1 MADLLSPE
9 QLKMYKEAF
18 AYFDKDGDGLIN
30 MEDLGRVMRNLRM
43 NPTEQELQDLIA
55 ELDNNNNGSI
65 DFDEFLLL
73 MAKKSKDTDII
84 ERSLDAFRV
93 FDKQNKGFIAVNDIR
108 NILLNTG
115 EKISANEVEEL
126 LADLEEVN
134 GDNEA
139 PLFKWLKESQPGIL
153 G

>member
-1 MADLLSPE
+1 MADLLTPE

-18 AYFDKDGDGLIN
+18 AFFDKDNDGIIN
-30 MEDLGRVMRNLRM
+30 VKDLGQVMRSLRM
-43 NPTEQELQDLIA
+43 NPTEQDLQDLIA
-55 ELDNNNNGSI
+55 EIDNNNSGTV

-73 MAKKSKDTDII
+73 MAKKSKDTDMI

-93 FDKQNKGFIAVNDIR
+93 FDKQNKGFIAINDIR

-134 GDNEA
+134 GENE
-139 PLFKWLKESQPGIL
+139 LDYKSFLTNIFSNL
-153 G
+153 